1 MPVCHSDLFEAG
13 GVWSVPASL
22 LLAAVPFSFSF
33 SFLLQPR
40 LLKAPIRA
48 LVAIAARSRHP
59 GHRSCD
65 PGAHSR
71 KHAPRQSLPTTA
83 RHGAPTSWWRPW
95 RAPCSDSQ
103 TGFGHRLWS
112 HPPSIRPAIQL
123 SQLWPD
129 ASPARPGPPAL
140 QLSSTPIFLAKPVKA
155 AQWQYHPWPRA
166 PSPPA
171 TSRAD
176 WAWPC
181 RFQPPCSD
189 IGIDRATD
197 GLHEPRDVGGPVQ
210 TR

>member
-140 QLSSTPIFLAKPVKA
+140 QLSSTRHLPCQTGQGCPMAIPSLAE
-155 AQWQYHPWPRA
+155 
-166 PSPPA
+166 STIA
-171 TSRAD
+171 TGNVS
-176 WAWPC
+176 C
-181 RFQPPCSD
+181 RLGMAVPFS
-189 IGIDRATD
+189 AS
-197 GLHEPRDVGGPVQ
+197 LL
-210 TR
+210 